1 MEYATHESMHHSP
14 ANLFV
19 SIIKY
24 KDRRNME
31 MSDLCRFLLVVA
43 LYYMQNAI
51 ASCSILSCYS
61 CPQLKMILLMY
72 LRQWGA

>member
-1 MEYATHESMHHSP
+1 MKACTTH
-14 ANLFV
+14 LQTYFTV

-43 LYYMQNAI
+43 LYYMQM
-51 ASCSILSCYS
+51 L
-61 CPQLKMILLMY
+61 
-72 LRQWGA
+72 